1 MSLGDIVGRNG
12 LHGEVFRNLHLVA
25 VCHDLAISQHI
36 STTFVGDE
44 TSLLFAD
51 LFNGALVEMVA
62 VFMGNEDIIG
72 FRHRCVVDRPL
83 SEFTHGVYLNLLS
96 FIDDSDASVRQRIE
110 FDGLTALCLEHIHFR
125 CVLCRRHL
133 FLFPCENT
141 T

>member
-1 MSLGDIVGRNG
+1 
-12 LHGEVFRNLHLVA
+12 
-25 VCHDLAISQHI
+25 
-36 STTFVGDE
+36 
-44 TSLLFAD
+44 
-51 LFNGALVEMVA
+51 MVA
-62 VFMGNEDIIG
+62 VFMGNEDKIG

-96 FIDDSDASVRQRIE
+96 VIDDSDASVHQRIE
-110 FDGLTALCLEHIHFR
+110 FDGLAALCLEHVHFR